1 MATAILKLIDK
12 EDGGVKCVLLYE
24 NDNPAEL
31 TPAETAGL
39 ALYTEIQ
46 RQHAERAQAMEALQA
61 AARGVVAPRPASKPA
76 WPLRVLRAFGRLG

>member
-12 EDGGVKCVLLYE
+12 PGGGIHCVLLYQ
-24 NDNPAEL
+24 NDNPAQL

-46 RQHAERAQAMEALQA
+46 RQHAERVREIEVLQA
-61 AARGVVAPRPASKPA
+61 AARGVVAPRPAPRPA